1 MIEQLYLFARIAGTR
16 VAVRSNEIEAVV
28 KLADIA
34 PVPAMP
40 LHIAGLS
47 ALRSRVLTVIDV
59 AALIEGRV
67 TPAETGRLAIV
78 ADIAGHS
85 YGFMVD
91 SVSDICTTPDGELP
105 LRGQLDPCWAA
116 YARGIVEDGEGP
128 SILVTL
134 GAFIEPRQLPVAA

>member
-1 MIEQLYLFARIAGTR
+1 MSEQLYLFARIAGTQ
-16 VAVRSNEIEAVV
+16 VAVRSEEIEAVV
-28 KLADIA
+28 KLAEIS

-59 AALIEGRV
+59 ASLIEGV
-67 TPAETGRLAIV
+67 ATPPDRRSLAII

-91 SVSDICTTPDGELP
+91 AVSDICSTREGELP
-105 LRGQLDPCWAA
+105 LRGQLEARWAP
-116 YARGIVEDGEGP
+116 YARAIVENDSGLNL
-128 SILVTL
+128 LVSL
-134 GAFIEPRQLPVAA
+134 AAFIEPRQLVLAA